1 MNSLKTK
8 IIYQYIITT
17 VALLVCEGWLAY
29 LLLKFMPTISQTFG
43 IDEMFI
49 ECAGVF
55 LGLVILFAVSYYF
68 YRKVSKCVKEESE
81 KQVKQRNIIFAN
93 ISHDLKNP
101 MSSVLGFA
109 RALEE
114 DNVSEEEKKAVY
126 RLICDKSTQ
135 MNDMILKMFR
145 YAKMESDG
153 YSLTL
158 KKEDL
163 GAVLRYIIA
172 DRYSE
177 IEKHKIELDIDIPVE
192 AVEAMVDSTEFSR
205 VINNLISNA
214 IRHNDMGIGLL
225 VSLKKSGDEI
235 TISVADTG
243 TEIPKSSYESIF
255 EPFQCSDDSRQ
266 KKDGSGLGLAISKR
280 IVELHNGKL
289 YIDDSIKGYT
299 KAFVINFP
307 HGKQQT

>member
-1 MNSLKTK
+1 MNSLKIK

-17 VALLVCEGWLAY
+17 VALLVCEGYLAY
-29 LLLKFMPTISQTFG
+29 LLLKFITSISKATG

-55 LGLVILFAVSYYF
+55 VGLLILFAVSYYF
-68 YRKVSKCVKEESE
+68 YSKVSKCVNEESE

-101 MSSVLGFA
+101 MASVLGFA

-114 DNVSEEEKKAVY
+114 GKVSADEQQVVY
-126 RLICDKSTQ
+126 RTICDKSSQ
-135 MNDMILKMFR
+135 MNDMVLKMFQ

-153 YSLTL
+153 YSLSL
-158 KKEDL
+158 KSEDL
-163 GAVLRYIIA
+163 GAILRNVIA
-172 DRYSE
+172 DRYVE
-177 IEKHKIELDIDIPVE
+177 IEKHNIELDIDIPENSV
-192 AVEAMVDSTEFSR
+192 VTQVDTAEFSS
-205 VINNLISNA
+205 VINNLITNA
-214 IRHNDMGIGLL
+214 IRHNDMGISLF
-225 VSLKKSGDEI
+225 VSLKEKDNAI

-243 TEIPKSSYESIF
+243 VAIPKASYESIF
-255 EPFQCSDDSRQ
+255 EPFQCSDESRQ

-289 YIDDSIKGYT
+289 YINDNIKGYT
-299 KAFVINFP
+299 KAFVTKLP
-307 HGKQQT
+307 QGKQQT

>member
-17 VALLVCEGWLAY
+17 VALIVCEGYLAY
-29 LLLKFMPTISQTFG
+29 LLINYIPSISEVTG

-55 LGLVILFAVSYYF
+55 LGLIILFAGSYYF
-68 YRKVSKCVKEESE
+68 YRKVSKCVSEESE

-101 MSSVLGFA
+101 MASVLGFA

-135 MNDMILKMFR
+135 MNDMILKMFH

-153 YSLTL
+153 YSLSL
-158 KKEDL
+158 KKEDIS
-163 GAVLRYIIA
+163 AVLRNIIA

-177 IEKHKIELDIDIPVE
+177 IEKHKIDLDIDIPDDTVK
-192 AVEAMVDSTEFSR
+192 AMVDTAEFSR
-205 VINNLISNA
+205 VINNLITNA
-214 IRHNDMGIGLL
+214 LRHNDMGIGLL
-225 VSLKKSGDEI
+225 VSLKKKENEI
-235 TISVADTG
+235 LISVADTG
-243 TEIPKSSYESIF
+243 VAIPKESYENIF
-255 EPFQCSDDSRQ
+255 EPFQCSDESRQ

-289 YIDDSIKGYT
+289 YITDSIKGYT
-299 KAFVINFP
+299 KAFVIKLSQE
-307 HGKQQT
+307 KQQT